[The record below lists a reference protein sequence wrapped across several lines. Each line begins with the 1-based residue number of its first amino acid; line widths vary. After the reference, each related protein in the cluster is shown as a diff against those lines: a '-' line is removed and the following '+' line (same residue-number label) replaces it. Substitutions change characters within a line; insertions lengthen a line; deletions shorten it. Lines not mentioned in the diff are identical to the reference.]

1 MRLVLDKEQQE
12 LRSTVRKLLA
22 DHARVREVLDS
33 GEGIDRPL
41 WKRLAGELGLAG
53 LVVPENLGGAGAGHV
68 ERAIVAEELGR
79 SLAQVPFFAS
89 AVLAVDAAS
98 ALGDEETLPRLA
110 SGELIGTVAVAGGW
124 GPLDVRASER
134 DGGWVLDG
142 KAPFVIAGDVA
153 DVVYVYN
160 GQWFVVTG
168 GFERKVLRTLDP
180 TRPVARLEFSATP
193 ARKLDGDPIAR
204 VRDLAAVALAAEQL
218 GGMGKVLETTTEYA
232 KVRVQ
237 FGRAIGS
244 YQAVKHALADIY
256 SSCERA
262 ESLVRLAAW
271 TADEDRDSLPLVAA
285 TTQSFIGPAYFQAA
299 SGGVQLHG
307 GIGYTWEHDA
317 HLYYKRAKTS
327 EILFSGAAARLER
340 QLGLEPA

>member
-22 DHARVREVLDS
+22 EQGRVREILDS

-41 WKRLAGELGLAG
+41 WQLLTTELGLAG
-53 LVVPENLGGAGAGHV
+53 LVVPESSGGAGAGHI
-68 ERAIVAEELGR
+68 ERAIVLEELGR

-89 AVLAVDAAS
+89 AVLAVDTAQ
-98 ALGDEETLPRLA
+98 ALRDEELVPRLA
-110 SGELIGTVAVAGGW
+110 SGELIGTVAVSGDW
-124 GPLDVRASER
+124 GPVPVTATER

-142 KAPFVIAGDVA
+142 QAPFVIAGDVA
-153 DVVYVYN
+153 DVVYVYT
-160 GQWFVVTG
+160 GEWFAVTE
-168 GFERKVLRTLDP
+168 GFERKALRTLDP

-193 ARKLDGDPIAR
+193 ARRLDGDPVGQI
-204 VRDLAAVALAAEQL
+204 RDLAAVALAAEQA
-218 GGMGKVLETTTEYA
+218 GGMGRVLEMTTEYA

-244 YQAVKHALADIY
+244 YQAVKHALADMY
-256 SSCERA
+256 SAYEQA
-262 ESLVRLAAW
+262 GSLVRHAAW
-271 TADEDRDSLPLVAA
+271 AADEDPEALPLAA
-285 TTQSFIGPAYFQAA
+285 AATQSFVGPAYFKAA
-299 SGGVQLHG
+299 ADGVQLHG

-327 EILFSGAAARLER
+327 ELLFAGAADQLVRR
-340 QLGLEPA
+340 LGLEPA